1 MARKRAARV
10 LSSRSATSKTL
21 IAANLAERVMTQYTW
36 RILAFASA
44 LGAGSP
50 ALMAQTAATGA
61 PDQPEPVNLQFEVGV
76 MRDNNATRA
85 GFGPARIGDTMS
97 FVGVSTSL
105 AHPLT
110 AHSRLWMT
118 GTAGAEKY
126 RRFDGL
132 SRVHGSAELE
142 YQYRG
147 SSHFDEPTYGAFVKL
162 TGEEYDSDMR
172 DGYRLSAGLS
182 VRQSLNDRLSYSA
195 SVAHNARRA
204 TDKVFSGS
212 ENMVRGNLDVLLTDR
227 ALLYFGADYRRGD
240 IVATGWPDGGT
251 PNVSNVFWWDDAF
264 AAEGMVSYRLR
275 GSSVQLTLGL
285 NYAIAP
291 RHSIDFSLRQIRTRA
306 ASSPRY
312 LASDFSYKS
321 RQVSVAYL
329 FRF

>member
-1 MARKRAARV
+1 
-10 LSSRSATSKTL
+10 
-21 IAANLAERVMTQYTW
+21 MTQYTW
-36 RILAFASA
+36 RILALVSA
-44 LGAGSP
+44 VGAGSP
-50 ALMAQTAATGA
+50 ALMAQTTATGA
-61 PDQPEPVNLQFEVGV
+61 GKQPEPVNVQFELGV

-85 GFGPARIGDTMS
+85 GFGPARIGDTAS
-97 FVGVSTSL
+97 FFSVNTSL

-110 AHSRLWMT
+110 AHTRLWAT
-118 GTAGAEKY
+118 ATAGAEKY

-132 SRVHGSAELE
+132 SRVHGSGELE
-142 YQYRG
+142 YQYRA
-147 SSHFDEPTYGAFVKL
+147 SSDFDAPTFGAFVKF
-162 TGEEYDSDMR
+162 TGEEFDSDMR
-172 DGYRLSAGLS
+172 DGYRVSAGLS

-195 SVAHNARRA
+195 SVSHNARRA

-212 ENMVRGNLDVLLTDR
+212 ENMVRGNVDLQLSDQ
-227 ALLYFGADYRRGD
+227 ALVYFGADYRRGD

-251 PNVSNVFWWDDAF
+251 PNVSSVFWWDDAF

-291 RHSIDFSLRQIRTRA
+291 RHSIDFSLRHIRTGA

-312 LASDFSYKS
+312 VASDLSYKS
-321 RQVSVAYL
+321 SQLSVAYL